1 MQKRKDGITFEV
13 NTFWGGGRGEGLG
26 SPPGNLGIFAC
37 SPFHSSP
44 LSLYAL
50 EEQANR
56 LPCPIATVQEKTV
69 PILQFYIL
77 IKDYYKFTNVLFVH

>member
-13 NTFWGGGRGEGLG
+13 NTFFFGGGEGGGEGLG

-50 EEQANR
+50 KEQANR

-69 PILQFYIL
+69 PILVNS
-77 IKDYYKFTNVLFVH
+77 FTY